1 LSDKFGR
8 RKVFI
13 SGVVG
18 SGIMIFV
25 YFSVISTGN
34 IPMIFLASTL
44 ITAGTYA
51 ASNSVYPAWFSELF
65 NVKVRYSG
73 MAIGLQVGILCAGFT
88 PLLGTALVGATKA
101 NWGPAAWI
109 VAASSVGRVLSA
121 GGRRRTLGPRNPQD
135 AAARTGQPGPL
146 THRWPASLNHRS
158 ITGAGAGP
166 AAWRRATPS

>member
-1 LSDKFGR
+1 MQRGSAGGLHANHIGQAFDGGR
-8 RKVFI
+8 DPGHQAPAAHGPKH
-13 SGVVG
+13 GVH
-18 SGIMIFV
+18 
-25 YFSVISTGN
+25 
-34 IPMIFLASTL
+34 
-44 ITAGTYA
+44 A
-51 ASNSVYPAWFSELF
+51 AQLFQEDPAWFSELF

-146 THRWPASLNHRS
+146 THRWPATLNHRS